1 MNMNIC
7 LRRGKL
13 SQWALGGLLVVF
25 VLWEANHLEGFSW
38 GYDEGLYLMVAR
50 LVHSGYTLY
59 EEVSH
64 SQGPLF
70 IYSIVSAFQLLGMSV
85 AVGRFVIVLYAAIGL
100 LAVALTARHL
110 NGWASGLSAIV
121 LLMLA
126 PEFFRLS
133 RAAMPD
139 IPTSS
144 MATLAIMLSLRYL
157 RKGHRSWLLLAG
169 FAFGLGSL
177 FKLIIIPASLP
188 VGLAILCFHTRTE
201 RLRWRKLAGDTALV
215 LGAALL
221 PGLICLLIYDWQAL
235 YDHLIAPTVRAR
247 TAFPFDVA
255 ANVRWIGEYLLD
267 NAGLTILA
275 IWGALL
281 LLTRRSAS
289 VIVVVSWGAV
299 VLLALVFQTPLFF
312 HHMSTLL
319 FPMSVLGGCV
329 AGDLE
334 ERLRPPWRP
343 MTWRK
348 GIALLIGLGA
358 VASYVFTLP
367 ATLKD
372 YRTLLVAPSTSRQI
386 DATHFIS
393 TITWPDDWIVSDD
406 PSVAFW
412 ADRNVPPP
420 ITDPSIRIIA
430 AGCLTDE
437 DFIAPTEEYQPQ
449 AVVYLSGRFAL
460 LPRYLEWVREHY
472 RLIKYYDET
481 AQIYYP
487 RKITS
492 PPPIQHPQQAI
503 LGQRIRFLGYD
514 LHHAPFKPGG
524 QVYLT
529 LYWQALDKIDDDY
542 TVFTHLL
549 DSEGR
554 LRAQK
559 DNPPLHG
566 LLPTSAWEAEEIL
579 QDRYLIPLDSDLPP
593 GEYQLEIGMYQLET
607 GQRLEVREEPNKG
620 GDRILLGT
628 VEVLENEP

>member
-1 MNMNIC
+1 MNVDIRLN
-7 LRRGKL
+7 RDRL
-13 SQWALGGLLVVF
+13 SQWALGILLVVF

-38 GYDEGLYLMVAR
+38 GYDEGLYLTVSR

-59 EEVSH
+59 KEVSH

-85 AVGRFVIVLYAAIGL
+85 TVGRFVIVLYAAIGL
-100 LAVALTARHL
+100 LAVALVAQHL
-110 NGWASGLSAIV
+110 NGWTSGLSAVV

-133 RAAMPD
+133 RAVMPD

-144 MATLAIMLSLRYL
+144 MAALAVMSSVRYL
-157 RKGHRSWLLLAG
+157 HTGHRRWLLFAG
-169 FAFGLGSL
+169 FAFGIGCL
-177 FKLIIIPASLP
+177 FKLIIIPISLP
-188 VGLAILCFHTRTE
+188 IGLAVLCSHVRTE
-201 RLRWRKLAGDTALV
+201 RLKAWRKLASDTALV
-215 LGAALL
+215 LGMALL
-221 PGLICLLIYDWQAL
+221 PGLICLLAYGWQPL
-235 YDHLIAPTVRAR
+235 YDHLVAPTVGAR
-247 TAFPFDVA
+247 TAFPLDVT
-255 ANVRWIGEYLLD
+255 ANARWISEYLL
-267 NAGLTILA
+267 NNPGLTILA

-281 LLTRRSAS
+281 LLSRRSAS

-329 AGDLE
+329 ARDLE
-334 ERLRPPWRP
+334 ERLSCTWRP
-343 MTWRK
+343 TTWRR
-348 GIALLIGLGA
+348 GIALLVGLGA

-367 ATLKD
+367 TTLKD
-372 YRTLLVAPSTSRQI
+372 YRELLVAPTTNRQA
-386 DATHFIS
+386 DATRFIS
-393 TITWPDDWIVSDD
+393 AITWPDDWIVSDD
-406 PSVAFW
+406 PSVPFW

-420 ITDPSIRIIA
+420 LTDPSIRVIA
-430 AGCLTDE
+430 AGDLTDK

-449 AVVYLSGRFAL
+449 VIAYLTGRFAL
-460 LPRYLEWVREHY
+460 LPHYLEWVREHY
-472 RLIKYYDET
+472 RLAKYYDET

-503 LGQRIRFLGYD
+503 LGHRIHFLGYD
-514 LHHAPFKPGG
+514 LRHSPFKPGG
-524 QVYLT
+524 QVYLI
-529 LYWQALDKIDDDY
+529 LYWQAIDKIEEDY

-559 DNPPLHG
+559 DNPPVNG
-566 LLPTSAWEAEEIL
+566 LLPTTAWEAGEII
-579 QDRYLIPLDSDLPP
+579 QDRYIIPLDPELPP
-593 GEYQLEIGMYQLET
+593 GKYQLETGMYQLET
-607 GQRLEVREEPNKG
+607 GQRLEVHGGPEGG
-620 GDRILLGT
+620 GDRLLLST
-628 VEVLENEP
+628 VEVSD